1 MSRKSIQDMK
11 LFVVSADPRMPLGYS
26 KIINKIANHLASKDE
41 LEIVMFTV
49 NYRESMCIKNNYVD
63 PRIKLIPHSPPNDFG
78 YPEAGEHIKHEK
90 PDFVMIYACGTVI
103 NNYMKY
109 IDESQKV
116 IVYLDACQ
124 KWADTLIF
132 QNIKSRVHH
141 WFTFLNCWRDH
152 MINDQKIDADRVSVI
167 EHGINF
173 EEFDDNPSRYPGFE
187 NFTVVN
193 MNRNSLRKEWHVTL
207 SAFIEF
213 ISRHDFDPS
222 LKLFISC
229 GVNGPDEHVNIE
241 KHVYNEFMKRGLDYM
256 NYTKNF
262 IINDKPLRLSK
273 EELNSIYFSADV
285 GINTCMSE
293 GFGLTSVEHAYFN
306 KPQILT
312 DIPTFRDTLGDNA
325 IYVKP
330 RVITAYTGDNGLNG
344 ERAILDHMDVA
355 DAIDKCY
362 KERPVFNTR
371 DYVLK
376 RFSWK
381 NVYKQIDRMVDILKN
396 GSI

>member
-1 MSRKSIQDMK
+1 MPKKFIQGMK
-11 LFVVSADPRMPLGYS
+11 LFVISADPRLSLGYS
-26 KIINKIANHLASKDE
+26 KIINKITNYLASKDD

-49 NYRESMCIKNNYVD
+49 NYEESLCIKNTYVD
-63 PRIKLIPHSPPNDFG
+63 PRIKIITHSPWNDFG
-78 YPEAGEHIKHEK
+78 YAKAGEHIKREK
-90 PDFVMIYACGTVI
+90 PDFVMIYACVNVI
-103 NNYMKY
+103 NNYLEF
-109 IDESQKV
+109 IDKSQKV
-116 IVYLDACQ
+116 IVYLDICQ
-124 KWADTLIF
+124 KWADTFIF
-132 QNIKSRVHH
+132 QNIKSRIFH

-152 MINDQKIDADRVSVI
+152 MVNDQKIDADRVSVI

-173 EEFDDNPSRYPGFE
+173 EEFDDSPDRYPGFE
-187 NFTVVN
+187 NFTVIN
-193 MNRNSLRKEWHVTL
+193 MNRNSIRKEWHITL

-213 ISRHDFDPS
+213 ISRHDYDPG
-222 LKLFISC
+222 LKFFISS
-229 GVNGPDEHVNIE
+229 GVNGPDQHVDIE
-241 KHVYNEFMKRGLDYM
+241 KHVYTEFMKRGLDYM

-262 IINDKPLRLSK
+262 IINNKPLGLTK
-273 EELNSIYFSADV
+273 EELNSIYFTADV
-285 GINTCMSE
+285 GINTCRSE

-330 RVITAYTGDNGLNG
+330 RVIEMYTGENRLTG
-344 ERAILDHMDVA
+344 ERAILDPMDVA

-362 KERPVFNTR
+362 KERPFFNTR

-381 NVYKQIDRMVDILKN
+381 NVYKQIDRMVDILRD
-396 GSI
+396 GSL

>member
-1 MSRKSIQDMK
+1 
-11 LFVVSADPRMPLGYS
+11 
-26 KIINKIANHLASKDE
+26 
-41 LEIVMFTV
+41 MFTV
-49 NYRESMCIKNNYVD
+49 NYEETLCIKNTYVD
-63 PRIKLIPHSPPNDFG
+63 PRIKIITHSPWNDFG
-78 YPEAGEHIKHEK
+78 YAEAGEHIKREK
-90 PDFVMIYACGTVI
+90 PDYVMIYASGNVI

-109 IDESQKV
+109 IGESQKI
-116 IVYLDACQ
+116 IVYLDICQ

-152 MINDQKIDADRVSVI
+152 MINDQKIDPSRVSVI

-173 EEFDDNPSRYPGFE
+173 EEFDDNPDRYPGFE
-187 NFTVVN
+187 NFTVIN
-193 MNRNSLRKEWHVTL
+193 MNRNSLRKEWHITL

-213 ISRHDFDPS
+213 ISRHDYDPS

-229 GVNGPDEHVNIE
+229 GVNGSDKYVDIE
-241 KHVYNEFMKRGLDYM
+241 KHVYTEFVKRGLDYM

-262 IINDKPLRLSK
+262 IINNKPLRLSK
-273 EELNSIYFSADV
+273 EELNSIYFTADV
-285 GINTCMSE
+285 GINTCVSE

-312 DIPTFRDTLGDNA
+312 DIATFRDTLGDNA

-330 RVITAYTGDNGLNG
+330 RVTTMYTGGNELNG
-344 ERAILDHMDVA
+344 ERAILDPMDVA

-381 NVYKQIDRMVDILKN
+381 NVYKQIDRMVDILRD
-396 GSI
+396 GSL

>member
-1 MSRKSIQDMK
+1 MK
-11 LFVVSADPRMPLGYS
+11 LFVVSADPRVSLGYS
-26 KIINKIANHLASKDE
+26 KIINKITNHLASKDD

-49 NYRESMCIKNNYVD
+49 NYSESLCIKNTYVD
-63 PRIKLIPHSPPNDFG
+63 PRIKLIPHSPSNEFG
-78 YPEAGEHIKHEK
+78 YTEAGDHIKREK
-90 PDFVMIYACGTVI
+90 PDYVMIYASANVI
-103 NNYMKY
+103 ENYMKY

-116 IVYLDACQ
+116 IVYLDICQ

-132 QNIKSRVHH
+132 QRIKTRIYH

-152 MINDQKIDADRVSVI
+152 MVNDEKIDPSHVSVI

-173 EEFDDNPSRYPGFE
+173 EEFDDNPGKYPGFE

-193 MNRNSLRKEWHVTL
+193 MNRNSIRKSWHITL

-213 ISRHDFDPS
+213 ISRHDYDPS

-229 GVNGPDEHVNIE
+229 GVNGTDRYIDIE
-241 KHVYNEFMKRGLDYM
+241 KHVCIEFMKRGLDYM

-262 IINDKPLRLSK
+262 IINNKPLGLSK
-273 EELNSIYFSADV
+273 EELNSIYSSSDL

-325 IYVKP
+325 VYVKP
-330 RVITAYTGDNGLNG
+330 RVVNIYTGENELHG
-344 ERAILDHMDVA
+344 ERAILDPMDVA

-381 NVYKQIDRMVDILKN
+381 NVYKQIDRMVDILRD
-396 GSI
+396 GSL

>member
-1 MSRKSIQDMK
+1 MK
-11 LFVVSADPRMPLGYS
+11 LFVISADPRLPLGYS
-26 KIINKIANHLASKDE
+26 KIINKMTNYLATKDD

-49 NYRESMCIKNNYVD
+49 NYTESLCIKNNYVD
-63 PRIKLIPHSPPNDFG
+63 PRIKLIPHSPPEDFG
-78 YPEAGEHIKHEK
+78 FAEAGEHIKREK
-90 PDFVMIYACGTVI
+90 PDYVMIYACVSMI
-103 NNYMKY
+103 HNYMNF

-116 IVYLDACQ
+116 FVYLDMCQ
-124 KWADTLIF
+124 KWAKTLIF
-132 QNIKSRVHH
+132 QKIKSRIFH

-152 MINDQKIDADRVSVI
+152 MVNDQHIDPERVSVI

-173 EEFDDNPSRYPGFE
+173 EEFDENVTRYPDFE
-187 NFTVVN
+187 NFTVIN
-193 MNRNSLRKEWHVTL
+193 MNRNALRKEWNTTL

-213 ISRHDFDPS
+213 ISRHDYDPS
-222 LKLFISC
+222 LKLFISA
-229 GVNGPDEHVNIE
+229 GVNGLDQYVDIEH
-241 KHVYNEFMKRGLDYM
+241 HVYIEFMKRGLDYM

-262 IINDKPLRLSK
+262 IINSKPLRLSK
-273 EELNSIYFSADV
+273 EELNSIYCTADV
-285 GINTCMSE
+285 GINTCCSE

-330 RVITAYTGDNGLNG
+330 KVTTLYTGNSKLNG
-344 ERAILDHMDVA
+344 EVAILDYMDVA

-362 KERPVFNTR
+362 KERPTFNTR
-371 DYVLK
+371 DYIVK

-381 NVYKQIDRMVDILKN
+381 NVYKQIDRMVDILKD

>member
-1 MSRKSIQDMK
+1 LLKKFIQGMK
-11 LFVVSADPRMPLGYS
+11 LFVVSADPRLSLGYS
-26 KIINKIANHLASKDE
+26 KIINKIANHLTSKDD

-49 NYRESMCIKNNYVD
+49 NYRESMCIKNIYID
-63 PRIKLIPHSPPNDFG
+63 PRIKLIPHSSPEDFG
-78 YPEAGEHIKHEK
+78 YKQAGEHIKREK
-90 PDFVMIYACGTVI
+90 PDFVMIYASANI
-103 NNYMKY
+103 IENYMKY

-116 IVYLDACQ
+116 IVYLDICQ

-241 KHVYNEFMKRGLDYM
+241 NHVYTEFMKRGLDYM

-262 IINDKPLRLSK
+262 IINNNPLRLSK

-285 GINTCMSE
+285 GINTCVSE
-293 GFGLTSVEHAYFN
+293 GFGLTSIEHAYFN

-330 RVITAYTGDNGLNG
+330 RVTTMYTGDNELNG

-362 KERPVFNTR
+362 KERLVFNTR

-381 NVYKQIDRMVDILKN
+381 NVYKQIDRMVDILKD